1 MYFKKLVSLF
11 VIIFLSSLSQGQE
24 CITGDCNDG
33 LGTYLWA
40 DGSQYISHF
49 KNGEPYG
56 EAKIIMANG
65 DEVIGNWLEEN
76 FYSKGQ
82 RTYPDGIYV
91 GEFKNNKRHGQGTY
105 SWFEGGKY
113 IGAWRDDKRHGLGIC
128 INENEIH
135 NACEWREG
143 LAHDRMQ

>member
-1 MYFKKLVSLF
+1 M
-11 VIIFLSSLSQGQE
+11 
-24 CITGDCNDG
+24 
-33 LGTYLWA
+33 
-40 DGSQYISHF
+40 
-49 KNGEPYG
+49 
-56 EAKIIMANG
+56 
-65 DEVIGNWLEEN
+65 
-76 FYSKGQ
+76 
-82 RTYPDGIYV
+82 

-143 LAHDRMQ
+143 VAHDRMQ